1 MGPRSP
7 LAMPLLALVVGAW
20 GIALVVGESSEPD
33 GIRGE
38 VGWAAIG
45 IALAIVLVTTARGRA
60 RRASEKNEGRG

>member
-1 MGPRSP
+1 MLPRSP

-20 GIALVVGESSEPD
+20 GIALVVGESSDPD

-45 IALAIVLVTTARGRA
+45 IALAIVLVTALVYACRP
-60 RRASEKNEGRG
+60 SEKKEGRG